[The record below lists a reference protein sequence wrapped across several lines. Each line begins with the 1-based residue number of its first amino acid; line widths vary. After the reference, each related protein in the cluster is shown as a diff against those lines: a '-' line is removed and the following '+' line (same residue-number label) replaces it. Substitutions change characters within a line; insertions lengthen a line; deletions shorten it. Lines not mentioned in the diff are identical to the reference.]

1 LYLTVHRLQLKGH
14 TLNTFKADV
23 GAARTQT
30 HSHTVRAHTLYM
42 HRLILADWGLLR
54 GEMRNSIKNRTLHR
68 SFNRQWHSNEGSG
81 WRFCVRRYH
90 FPSREKKKERRRKK
104 KERRRK
110 T

>member
-1 LYLTVHRLQLKGH
+1 
-14 TLNTFKADV
+14 
-23 GAARTQT
+23 
-30 HSHTVRAHTLYM
+30 
-42 HRLILADWGLLR
+42 
-54 GEMRNSIKNRTLHR
+54 MRNSIKNRTLHR